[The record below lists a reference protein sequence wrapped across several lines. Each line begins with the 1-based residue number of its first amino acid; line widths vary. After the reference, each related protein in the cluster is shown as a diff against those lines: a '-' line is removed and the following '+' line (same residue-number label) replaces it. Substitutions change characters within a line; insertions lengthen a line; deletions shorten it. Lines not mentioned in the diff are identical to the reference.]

1 MRQITAKPSGNPPK
15 RSWHLFCRPCVAI
28 LFTLLLGAGLTAI
41 QGVAQTVDATLR
53 GTVRDNSGASVVGA
67 KVVLSEPAT
76 GRVVREG
83 ASSASGDFEFDE
95 LQPGTYVLHCDAQG
109 FKSFEAQS
117 ILLDPGQ
124 IRRVD
129 PVLAVGATAT
139 QVVVLSRRCR
149 HEHGVGHDLYDV

>member
-1 MRQITAKPSGNPPK
+1 MRQITAKASGNPPK

-28 LFTLLLGAGLTAI
+28 LFTLLLGAGLAAI

-95 LQPGTYVLHCDAQG
+95 LQPGTYVLHCGARAAFSSMPITAFSG
-109 FKSFEAQS
+109 ASPIIW
-117 ILLDPGQ
+117 ILR
-124 IRRVD
+124 IR
-129 PVLAVGATAT
+129 TM
-139 QVVVLSRRCR
+139 C
-149 HEHGVGHDLYDV
+149 